1 MHSLIRW
8 LREREALS
16 VERLAELAGLPPEVV
31 RRAELVE
38 PTATVRAAIAFC
50 FGLWPEELE
59 GHGSVRLHALIALDA
74 LASRDGLATGSFRR
88 LGDRIGVDNV
98 YMVQDVLL
106 GLRRAG
112 WLADEPFDRNILF
125 DSFTVR
131 PVRTRSR
138 PN

>member
-16 VERLAELAGLPPEVV
+16 VDRLAKLAGLPPEVV
-31 RRAELVE
+31 KRAELVE
-38 PTATVRAAIAFC
+38 PPATVRAAIAFC
-50 FGLWPEELE
+50 FSLWPEELE
-59 GHGSVRLHALIALDA
+59 GHGSIRLNALMALDA
-74 LASRDGLATGSFRR
+74 LARRDGLANGSFRR

-131 PVRTRSR
+131 PVRARSR